1 LLEVLSILAG
11 RIASLITHELPQL
24 LPITAAMSPASP
36 RALPVGVDVR
46 ALGCLISSMT
56 PDQLNAL
63 GAMAQQASVDE
74 APSKGQLMGGLMGIL
89 AGQSATVRMEEGRG
103 SVKQFADGVA
113 KETAPLVKRT
123 KVCCY

>member
-1 LLEVLSILAG
+1 
-11 RIASLITHELPQL
+11 
-24 LPITAAMSPASP
+24 
-36 RALPVGVDVR
+36 
-46 ALGCLISSMT
+46 MT

-103 SVKQFADGVA
+103 PVKQFTDGVA
-113 KETAPLVKRT
+113 NETAPLVKRT
-123 KVCCY
+123 KVRCYVNYGVQQLAQLHSIINRSHTKRNLYALYIAIVCYS